1 MASKIKKALKKI
13 GKAALVAGAGY
24 AAMKGLKNR
33 KAKSDLAG
41 TEDGKDGSTKIT
53 GGTNLN
59 DYDGSTKK
67 DTSVKTKTTIQDNKS
82 KDTGSKPI
90 PGIKVKAKDGK
101 VNYIKASKF
110 DKTSANKEF
119 KGPDSKYDYKNRAAE
134 KNTAGIAKPQK
145 NLMATVFPKSS
156 AADEF
161 KASTQDYNRSNQTYK
176 SGGRVKGCGKALR
189 GFGKAM
195 KKGNR

>member
-1 MASKIKKALKKI
+1 MSKKSRKRNKKI
-13 GKAALVAGAGY
+13 LAAIGIGLGAAALASR
-24 AAMKGLKNR
+24 KN
-33 KAKSDLAG
+33 KSDLAG

>member
-33 KAKSDLAG
+33 KVGKENEEYLKTEGGDKSDMRDYGPYSNKAAPKTRSNASIAG
-41 TEDGKDGSTKIT
+41 DFISKINNPKNMES
-53 GGTNLN
+53 GMQMSN
-59 DYDGSTKK
+59 DL
-67 DTSVKTKTTIQDNKS
+67 
-82 KDTGSKPI
+82 
-90 PGIKVKAKDGK
+90 
-101 VNYIKASKF
+101 VNYKLPSRTRTPIKADNS
-110 DKTSANKEF
+110 
-119 KGPDSKYDYKNRAAE
+119 
-134 KNTAGIAKPQK
+134 GIIKQ
-145 NLMATVFPKSS
+145 
-156 AADEF
+156 
-161 KASTQDYNRSNQTYK
+161 YK